1 MSEIE
6 IVIVLSIFNLMLTAT
21 FYSIVLMLML
31 FERRKN
37 NKKTAEDITSTD
49 SKQICK
55 YWEEL
60 ECILDNAALRLS
72 FRS

>member
-1 MSEIE
+1 MTS
-6 IVIVLSIFNLMLTAT
+6 
-21 FYSIVLMLML
+21 
-31 FERRKN
+31 

-60 ECILDNAALRLS
+60 ECILDNLCYVDLPKDKQPENYVDLMEEALFIHLEKTIEI
-72 FRS
+72 FKKLGI